1 MRLAISLLIAAATAP
16 LSYGGINYYYLDLNG
31 SLSGFGTLNAYW
43 NLTDQIWSLD
53 SGGLTAPAAHT
64 FSSDS
69 IYDSASGWAYDVAVF
84 GAGSVAGNL
93 TIANGRNISVYG
105 ITDNVGQIISA
116 QGTGYLSLR
125 GSAPQGI
132 TIGAGVSST
141 ISAPVYLDTQ
151 NQTRF
156 TVSGAGVLAITGN
169 ISNSPT
175 TPSTSGG
182 IAKYGA
188 GTLILSGTNTY
199 IGDTYVESGTLRV
212 SGQQAANSDYYR
224 VFVGGGLE
232 IENGV
237 SLGYVR
243 AYSDGVGAAGALIGR
258 AGVNNVSTLEL
269 YSSFGG
275 NLSGTKVVASSGAT
289 LNIATITGAYEL
301 YIGGEGSVA
310 VTSGANLYTLRK
322 IGNGDLRF
330 APGSINRWTGG
341 AWILG
346 GSISSRASSLSAL
359 GINIFS
365 GSLNFTQDINETY
378 TGQLTGG
385 GSVRKTGAGELILS
399 NNGNTFSGGV
409 FLDAGRLKVTGSS
422 SVPSGNSLNI
432 LAGAVFDMNSFAVGI
447 SSISGSGDVQLGSGT
462 LTLTQASS
470 QTFAG
475 VISGTGN
482 LTKTGSYNL
491 TLTGNSTF
499 SGTFTSG
506 GGLVLVGNGG
516 TSGSIVSDVVLSSS
530 STELLFYRSDDITYG
545 GSISGAGIV
554 EKVGM
559 GMLTLSGVNSFT
571 GGLNIASGVLSVSS
585 ASSLGAGTV
594 YVSGGTL
601 LTTADMNPGRP
612 LNLGIYPANYGT
624 LNVLSGTTL
633 TWTGNASGGGSL
645 VKAGGGTLILSGNS
659 SYSGSTTVS
668 EGILKLG
675 ASAALPSGSQ
685 LIISS
690 GASVDFNGYVPS
702 LGGLTSAPSGI
713 QTFAIPLVGG
723 GTITMNGSGTLI
735 ISSVNSNT
743 GGVFVNSGTLK
754 LGVDGALP
762 SPTAMFLAG
771 SLDMNGHSATFSGLS
786 GSGTIQLGGANLTL
800 ALTSMVLL
808 MSMASGHPER
818 FLLVQSVIFP
828 MASPLLTPMSA

>member
-156 TVSGAGVLAITGN
+156 TVSGALAITGN

-243 AYSDGVGAAGALIGR
+243 AYSDGVGAAGALISR
-258 AGVNNVSTLEL
+258 TGVNNVSTLEL

-275 NLSGTKVVASSGAT
+275 NLSGTKVVASSGAS

-301 YIGGEGSVA
+301 YIGGEGAVA

-322 IGNGDLRF
+322 IGNGDLYF

-346 GSISSRASSLSAL
+346 GSISSRASSLSAF

-422 SVPSGNSLNI
+422 AVPSGNSLNI
-432 LAGAVFDMNSFAVGI
+432 LVGAVFDMNSFAVGI

-462 LTLTQASS
+462 LTLTQASA

-482 LTKTGSYNL
+482 LTKSGSYNL

-499 SGTFTSG
+499 SGTFNSTG
-506 GGLVLVGNGG
+506 GILHLGVGG
-516 TSGSIVSDVVLSSS
+516 TSGSIASNLVLSSA
-530 STELLFYRSDDITYG
+530 STEVVFNRSDDVIYA
-545 GSISGAGIV
+545 GSISGSGIV
-554 EKVGM
+554 NQRGAGKT
-559 GMLTLSGVNSFT
+559 TLSGSNTFT
-571 GGLNIASGVLSVSS
+571 GGLNITSGVLAVASS
-585 ASSLGAGTV
+585 APLGGVAEYGV
-594 YVSGGTL
+594 
-601 LTTADMNPGRP
+601 RP
-612 LNLGIYPANYGT
+612 LLLGPNT
-624 LNVLSGTTL
+624 
-633 TWTGNASGGGSL
+633 
-645 VKAGGGTLILSGNS
+645 
-659 SYSGSTTVS
+659 
-668 EGILKLG
+668 
-675 ASAALPSGSQ
+675 
-685 LIISS
+685 
-690 GASVDFNGYVPS
+690 
-702 LGGLTSAPSGI
+702 
-713 QTFAIPLVGG
+713 
-723 GTITMNGSGTLI
+723 GSGRY
-735 ISSVNSNT
+735 S
-743 GGVFVNSGTLK
+743 
-754 LGVDGALP
+754 
-762 SPTAMFLAG
+762 
-771 SLDMNGHSATFSGLS
+771 
-786 GSGTIQLGGANLTL
+786 
-800 ALTSMVLL
+800 
-808 MSMASGHPER
+808 
-818 FLLVQSVIFP
+818 
-828 MASPLLTPMSA
+828 